1 MRPEPEE
8 PEQAQKTLKRMQYA
22 TDAGFGITTLT
33 LAGSLTG
40 LVLR

>member
-22 TDAGFGITTLT
+22 TGAGLGTITLT
-33 LAGSLTG
+33 FSGNLIGPAL
-40 LVLR
+40 L